1 MDLDNL
7 FDRVSTDVK
16 TNFYPSVKTI
26 FLSNR
31 EGGEKIVFVEGSD
44 QVWSWFQTFRG
55 KSESGNFNLTK
66 KLKFTS

>member
-1 MDLDNL
+1 MDLNNL

-44 QVWSWFQTFRG
+44 QVWSWFQDVRKIEKLFEG
-55 KSESGNFNLTK
+55 KAKVEILI
-66 KLKFTS
+66 

>member
-31 EGGEKIVFVEGSD
+31 EG
-44 QVWSWFQTFRG
+44 